1 MDAKPTCS
9 FCGMKQSPTNMLI
22 PGNTVKLGKAEFT
35 PSVCAKC
42 VENVWHKYQKEVSKE
57 QNKVTELLPTPAQ
70 LTAHLDKY
78 IIGQSEAKKAIAV
91 AVYTHYKRLINKAQQ
106 NDVEIDKSN
115 ILLIGPTG
123 CGKTLLAKTLAKKL
137 HVPFAIGDATSLTEA
152 GYVGE
157 DVENL
162 LLRLLQSADNNLEAA
177 QQGIIYI
184 DEVDKIA
191 KSNGN
196 VSITRDVSG
205 EGVQQSLLKMLEGTI
220 ANVPPGGGRKH
231 PEQKYIQMDTSQI
244 LFICGG
250 TFAQLKDIIARRVG
264 KGSMG
269 FSYEGKTKSHTEE
282 YNELIQQVT
291 TEDLV
296 EFGMIPEFIGRL
308 PVIVGLNELGE
319 VELVRVLK
327 EPKNSLIQQ
336 YQKMVELINGSRLEF
351 TDSAIKKIAQIALAR
366 NTGARA
372 LRSVFEEF
380 MKNILFDLPD
390 QETATYTVDEEVV
403 EKKKNIFTNK
413 KAA

>member
-1 MDAKPTCS
+1 MDTKTCS
-9 FCGMKQSPTNMLI
+9 FCGAKQSPHNLLI

-35 PSVCAKC
+35 PCVCTRC
-42 VENVWHKYQKEVSKE
+42 VGNAWQQCQKMME
-57 QNKVTELLPTPAQ
+57 QAQESDELPTPAQ
-70 LTAHLDKY
+70 LVAHLDNY
-78 IIGQSEAKKAIAV
+78 VIGQTEAKKAIAV
-91 AVYTHYKRLINKAQQ
+91 AVYTHYKRLINRAQQ
-106 NDVEIDKSN
+106 NEVEIDKSN

-123 CGKTLLAKTLAKKL
+123 CGKTLLAKTLARRL

-162 LLRLLQSADNNLEAA
+162 LLRLLQAADNNLDAA

-205 EGVQQSLLKMLEGTI
+205 EGVQQSLLKMLEGTL

-231 PEQKYIQMDTSQI
+231 PDQKYIQMDTSQI

-269 FSYEGKTKSHTEE
+269 FSSEKTLKSRTEE

-319 VELVRVLK
+319 VELVRVLQ
-327 EPKNSLIQQ
+327 EPKNSLVRQ
-336 YQKMVELINGSRLEF
+336 YQRMVELINGSKLEF
-351 TDSAIKKIAQIALAR
+351 TDEALRKIAQIALSR
-366 NTGARA
+366 DTGARA
-372 LRSVFEEF
+372 LRSVLEEF
-380 MKNILFDLPD
+380 MKNILFELPD
-390 QETATYTVDEEVV
+390 QPAATYLVDDEVV
-403 EKKKNIFTNK
+403 EKRKSIFDTK

>member
-1 MDAKPTCS
+1 METKTCS
-9 FCGMKQSPTNMLI
+9 FCGLKQPQHVLI
-22 PGNTVKLGKAEFT
+22 SGTTVKMGKVDFCPFMCIQCMTNAWEQ
-35 PSVCAKC
+35 
-42 VENVWHKYQKEVSKE
+42 YQKLSKE
-57 QNKVTELLPTPAQ
+57 MSTDSTDLPTPAQ
-70 LTAHLDKY
+70 IVAHLDDY
-78 IIGQSEAKKAIAV
+78 VIGQSEAKKSLAV
-91 AVYTHYKRLINKAQQ
+91 AVYTHYKRLINHVR
-106 NDVEIDKSN
+106 NDEVEIEKSN

-123 CGKTLLAKTLAKKL
+123 CGKTLLAKTLARKL

-162 LLRLLQSADNNLEAA
+162 LLRLLQAADGNIEAA

-184 DEVDKIA
+184 DEVDKIG

-205 EGVQQSLLKMLEGTI
+205 EGVQQSLLKMLEGTV

-231 PEQKYIQMDTSQI
+231 PEQKYIQVDTSQI

-250 TFAQLKDIIARRVG
+250 TFTQLKDIIARRVG

-269 FSYEGKTKSHTEE
+269 FSSERNEQKTRTEE
-282 YNELIQQVT
+282 YNELIKQVT

-308 PVIVGLNELGE
+308 PVVVGLNELGE
-319 VELVRVLK
+319 AELVRVLQ
-327 EPKNSLIQQ
+327 EPKNSLTKQ
-336 YQKMVELINGSRLEF
+336 YKRMAELVNGSKLDF
-351 TDSAIKKIAQIALAR
+351 TDSALKKIAQIAISR
-366 NTGARA
+366 DTGARA
-372 LRSVFEEF
+372 LRGVFEEF
-380 MKNILFDLPD
+380 MKNIFYELP
-390 QETATYTVDEEVV
+390 EHSANTYLVDDEVV
-403 EKKKNIFTNK
+403 EKKKSIFATK